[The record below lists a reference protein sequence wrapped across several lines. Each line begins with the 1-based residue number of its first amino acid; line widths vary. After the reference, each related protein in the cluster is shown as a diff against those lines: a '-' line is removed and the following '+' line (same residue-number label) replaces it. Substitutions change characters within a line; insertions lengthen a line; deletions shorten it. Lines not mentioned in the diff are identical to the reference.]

1 MNIEF
6 EGRFGQAQRQKYD
19 CLLFDLDDTLYPVSV
34 GLAPGVLKNI
44 KNYMVEKLGIAA
56 ENIPKLCNLL
66 YKNYGTTM
74 ADIRAIGYDFDY
86 DEYHSFVHGR
96 FPYENLKP
104 NPVLRS
110 LLLNLP
116 IRKVNDPPAGI
127 RGAPVDNNIMLWNA
141 VIFGPDDTPW
151 DEDVVFP
158 RPEELKARNEKR
170 FGEMGKEVPGEALN
184 EMLANFDLPKSKD
197 MPRTDDYFDQV
208 LIVGSLHLVD
218 STAFRI
224 AAIAWDDEFTPL
236 QNP

>member
-19 CLLFDLDDTLYPVSV
+19 CLLFDLDDTLYP
-34 GLAPGVLKNI
+34 I
-44 KNYMVEKLGIAA
+44 
-56 ENIPKLCNLL
+56 
-66 YKNYGTTM
+66 
-74 ADIRAIGYDFDY
+74 IGY

-104 NPVLRS
+104 DPVLRS

-127 RGAPVDNNIMLWNA
+127 SGAPVDNNIMLWNA

-151 DEDVVFP
+151 DEGTFKLTLQFSEDYPNKPPTVRFISRMFHPNNVVFP
-158 RPEELKARNEKR
+158 RPEELKARSEKR
-170 FGEMGKEVPGEALN
+170 FGEMGKEVPGEAVN

-208 LIVGSLHLVD
+208 LIVGSLHQVD

-224 AAIAWDDEFTPL
+224 AAIAWHDEFTPL
-236 QNP
+236 QKPLIVVNTIS